1 MFINNHFADGM
12 PIVCGG
18 YSYPTYYDACYKYSP
33 FTDSWQEYG
42 TMPSSRAYSAPAYLE
57 DFGLVMAG
65 GLGGDLNSGF
75 DYLDSVIV
83 TKDGNTFDI
92 FDSLPNPN
100 YKACLA
106 AVDEQILLTGGVRFD
121 GEFGNTEYSVY
132 SYNVAIDTWTR
143 YLAKNM
149 LL

>member
-1 MFINNHFADGM
+1 M
-12 PIVCGG
+12 
-18 YSYPTYYDACYKYSP
+18 
-33 FTDSWQEYG
+33 
-42 TMPSSRAYSAPAYLE
+42 
-57 DFGLVMAG
+57 
-65 GLGGDLNSGF
+65 
-75 DYLDSVIV
+75 